1 MESRPSWRAWLEE
14 HHTRTAGVWVVT
26 WKKASGGPHV
36 PRRDV
41 VEEALCFGWVDSLP
55 RTLDGDRSMLLVAP
69 RKPGSSWSRVN
80 KELVLS
86 LTERGLM
93 APAGLAAV
101 EEARRRGTW
110 TALDAV
116 EDLLEPPDLAAALD
130 AVPEARAYWDGFPRS
145 TRRAILEWVGAARR
159 EQTRQTR
166 IADTVAKARENIRA
180 NQWRQPGG
188 R

>member
-1 MESRPSWRAWLEE
+1 MESRALWRGWLEE
-14 HHTRTAGVWVVT
+14 HHTRTTGVWVVT
-26 WKKASGGPHV
+26 WKKGGSHPHV

-55 RTLDGDRSMLLVAP
+55 RALDGDRSMLLVAP

-80 KELVLS
+80 KELVDS
-86 LTERGLM
+86 LTSRGLM

-101 EEARRRGTW
+101 ERARHNGAWNALDEVEQLREPADLA
-110 TALDAV
+110 TALDA
-116 EDLLEPPDLAAALD
+116 DPQ
-130 AVPEARAYWDGFPRS
+130 ARAEWDAFPRS
-145 TRRAILEWVGAARR
+145 TRRAILEWIGSAKRETTRAARV
-159 EQTRQTR
+159 
-166 IADTVAKARENIRA
+166 ADTVAKAHHGIRA